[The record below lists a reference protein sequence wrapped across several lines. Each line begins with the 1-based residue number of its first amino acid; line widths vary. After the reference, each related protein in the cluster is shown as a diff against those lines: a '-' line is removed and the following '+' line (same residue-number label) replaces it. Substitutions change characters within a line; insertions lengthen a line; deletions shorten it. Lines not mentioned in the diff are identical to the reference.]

1 MLYKDEDEDFTSH
14 LSSVYDTDDDIKVA
28 ALFFHLNEAA
38 PNKKQFY
45 RIEFNALNNEINDLF
60 PQRWRDA

>member
-1 MLYKDEDEDFTSH
+1 MLYKDEDEDFTSN

-38 PNKKQFY
+38 PNKKQF
-45 RIEFNALNNEINDLF
+45 
-60 PQRWRDA
+60 